1 MPKTYYVYLLASRTR
16 RLYLGITSDLERR
29 VWEHRHGVRST
40 FASGYNMVR
49 LVWFEDF
56 GWVDDAIA
64 REKQVKRW
72 RREKKIALIEAEN
85 PEWRDLADELGFE
98 PLPPRGWS
106 PRLM

>member
-1 MPKTYYVYLLASRTR
+1 MLASRTR
-16 RLYLGITSDLERR
+16 RLYIGITSDLQRR
-29 VWEHRHGVRST
+29 VWEHRHGIRST
-40 FASGYNMVR
+40 FASGYNMVS

-85 PEWRDLADELGFE
+85 PAWRDLAVELGFE
-98 PLPPRGWS
+98 PIPTHSPGFRPR
-106 PRLM
+106 